1 MPKLAPSGRPVC
13 RLAETGLDRTFSR
26 CATIDSST
34 FSGSRAQPRTCVPW
48 RARRPV
54 QRKLPHRSHR
64 SFSLRPVGL
73 RPEPE
78 PGRPFQR
85 FRDPDPPDHGEKHAT
100 QTWPRGSIMIGRR
113 DFGRR
118 YTARQGRCRDRSR
131 QGIAGRP
138 DRVHSESRGRS
149 RGPLWPGVVGRN
161 RQWAVDKGAAGN
173 VVGFIDAQ
181 IGIGRLIACFLSY
194 PGL

>member
-13 RLAETGLDRTFSR
+13 RHAETGLDRTFSR
-26 CATIDSST
+26 CATIVSRT
-34 FSGSRAQPRTCVPW
+34 FSGSQAQPHTCVPW
-48 RARRPV
+48 RARRRVPLV
-54 QRKLPHRSHR
+54 LPPRGR
-64 SFSLRPVGL
+64 LSFSLRRVGL

-78 PGRPFQR
+78 PGRRLQR

-113 DFGRR
+113 DPGRR
-118 YTARQGRCRDRSR
+118 CTARQGRCRDRSR
-131 QGIAGRP
+131 RGIASRP
-138 DRVHSESRGRS
+138 DRGLSDSRDRF
-149 RGPLWPGVVGRN
+149 RRPLGPAEVRRN
-161 RQWAVDKGAAGN
+161 GQWAVDNGAAGN

-181 IGIGRLIACFLSY
+181 IGIGGLIACFLSY